1 MRLEI
6 RYLNEFHYSEPVWES
21 HNVLRACPATS
32 ASQSLIDYRLE
43 VTPTARVHSHVDY
56 WGTKVD
62 EFGIREPHTTLR
74 ICAESTVESD
84 APVPPAEDHPLDV
97 FWQMSR
103 EFAEYLQPSPHA
115 RWNGDIVTAAREA
128 MSGQDTVLGAVEAID
143 AKVTQSLTYESG
155 ATFVGIP
162 VGDVLA
168 QGKGVCQDFAH
179 LGIAM
184 YRSVGIPARYV
195 SGYLYAAT
203 QTSAVAPDD
212 AELEVQTH
220 AWLEVAIPGFGWWA
234 LDPTNPQPVSE
245 LHVKIG
251 HGRDY
256 EDVMPLK
263 GVYHGEA
270 VHDLGVRV
278 HISRETLSRAA
289 DQ

>member
-21 HNVLRACPATS
+21 HNVLRACPVTTG
-32 ASQSLIDYRLE
+32 SQSLIEYRLD
-43 VTPTARVHSHVDY
+43 VTPTSRVHSHVDY
-56 WGTKVD
+56 WGTRVD

-74 ICAESTVESD
+74 ICAESTVDSE
-84 APVPPAEDHPLDV
+84 APVAPTQDQPLQA
-97 FWQMSR
+97 FGQMGR
-103 EFAEYLQPSPHA
+103 EFSEYLQPSPHA
-115 RWNGDIVTAAREA
+115 QWNGEIVAAARGALADNE
-128 MSGQDTVLGAVEAID
+128 SVLGAVAAID
-143 AKVTQSLTYESG
+143 AKVTESLVYETG

-195 SGYLYAAT
+195 SGYLYAAS
-203 QTSAVAPDD
+203 QTDAVVPDD

-263 GVYHGEA
+263 GVYHGDA
-270 VHDLGVRV
+270 DHQLGVMV
-278 HISRETLSRAA
+278 HISRESLSRVT